1 MFKGLLWQAKPAITT
16 HPQIKLDKVVAGGGL
31 VNVDEFLLQ
40 VEAFFD
46 QLTELN
52 QQSTSFS
59 FQQVTE
65 LMIEIC
71 QAFQTTLEE
80 LRVAEEELHQQN
92 EELAISQLLVEAER
106 QRYHHL
112 FEFAPNGYLVT
123 DVAGVISEANRVAA
137 VLLGVEQQYL
147 VGKPLANFIARESRP
162 AFRHQLNCLQQIDRV
177 QEWPVHLQPRHQ
189 AEPLDAVLT
198 IHTVC
203 EPESK
208 VLTVRWLLRDVTEFK
223 RAQEALLRAE
233 IAEAAQ
239 RELEKEI
246 AHRQRAEQELLHN
259 AFHDALTELPN
270 RALFMNR
277 LQHAANYEKRHEH
290 YQFAVLFLDLD
301 GFKLINDSLGHLVG
315 DQLLLLIAQRLISCL
330 RPTDTVARLGGDE
343 FTILLEDI
351 QHINETLQVV
361 DRIQATLKMPF
372 AIGEQEVFITAS
384 IGIALS
390 TTGYHQPEELLR
402 NADIAM
408 YQAKVQGKA
417 QSRVFNIAMHTQA
430 MTRLQQETE
439 LHQAIE
445 RQEFRI
451 HYQPIVSLATGRIS
465 GFEALIRWQHPQR
478 GLLWPEEFFSIA
490 EETGLIAAISQGVLR
505 EACRQFFIWQQQH
518 SLQPDVTLSVNLS
531 NQQFTQPHL
540 VEQVDQIL
548 QETGLAAHHLTLEIT
563 EGMLM
568 DRGESVATILSQ
580 LKTLGIQLSIDDF
593 GTGYS
598 SLGRLACFPIN
609 LLKIDRSFISKMSID
624 QKSSEI
630 VETIVTLAHK
640 LSIAVVA
647 EGVETVEQLAQ
658 LQRLGCEHG
667 QGYFFSQPLESEVL
681 INCYL

>member
-624 QKSSEI
+624 SE
-630 VETIVTLAHK
+630 K
-640 LSIAVVA
+640 L
-647 EGVETVEQLAQ
+647 
-658 LQRLGCEHG
+658 R
-667 QGYFFSQPLESEVL
+667 
-681 INCYL
+681 NCRDNRYPSP